1 MHLIVFYRLVVLMI
15 DGKEL
20 GNISNIQRFSV
31 HDGTGIRTVVFL
43 KGCPLRCQWCQN
55 PEARTEKGCLIHVP
69 ARCIS
74 CFTCI
79 SACKATAI
87 KMQENHIQISA
98 EKCIYCGECVKT
110 CPAGAITAS
119 GQMMTVS
126 DVFNRVLRDEP
137 FYKTSG
143 GGVTLSGGEPL
154 QSFSFSLALLSKLK
168 DAKIHTAIE
177 TCGYA
182 PWENLLEIAKVT
194 DLFLYDL
201 KHTNADTHK
210 YYTGVGNELIVN
222 NLLKLASFHKN
233 IVVRVPLIP
242 GVNDQEENL
251 RQTAKIVVDAGIH
264 ELHILPFHQ
273 FGRQKWKAIGEKYLF
288 DNFSSPDTCSINR
301 AAEVMRAEG
310 LNVSIGGSGL

>member
-1 MHLIVFYRLVVLMI
+1 MHLTVFYRLVVLMI

-31 HDGTGIRTVVFL
+31 HDGPGIRTVVFL

-69 ARCIS
+69 ARCIR

-143 GGVTLSGGEPL
+143 RPLFPSKSRFARLSPRA
-154 QSFSFSLALLSKLK
+154 SSSAL
-168 DAKIHTAIE
+168 
-177 TCGYA
+177 
-182 PWENLLEIAKVT
+182 P
-194 DLFLYDL
+194 
-201 KHTNADTHK
+201 
-210 YYTGVGNELIVN
+210 
-222 NLLKLASFHKN
+222 ASTMA
-233 IVVRVPLIP
+233 V
-242 GVNDQEENL
+242 
-251 RQTAKIVVDAGIH
+251 
-264 ELHILPFHQ
+264 
-273 FGRQKWKAIGEKYLF
+273 
-288 DNFSSPDTCSINR
+288 
-301 AAEVMRAEG
+301 
-310 LNVSIGGSGL
+310 